1 MRYEAEI
8 NNIVNKVASVQYE
21 IEALTE
27 KAYQD
32 AIEYERERIR
42 FAIVQY
48 ALDNNLSIESI
59 EPFINIVNCK
69 CFFTILA
76 LKSSNF
82 FS

>member
-21 IEALTE
+21 IEALTD

-69 CFFTILA
+69 
-76 LKSSNF
+76 
-82 FS
+82 

>member
-8 NNIVNKVASVQYE
+8 NNIVNKVTSVQYE
-21 IEALTE
+21 IEALTN

-69 CFFTILA
+69 
-76 LKSSNF
+76 
-82 FS
+82 

>member
-69 CFFTILA
+69 
-76 LKSSNF
+76 
-82 FS
+82 